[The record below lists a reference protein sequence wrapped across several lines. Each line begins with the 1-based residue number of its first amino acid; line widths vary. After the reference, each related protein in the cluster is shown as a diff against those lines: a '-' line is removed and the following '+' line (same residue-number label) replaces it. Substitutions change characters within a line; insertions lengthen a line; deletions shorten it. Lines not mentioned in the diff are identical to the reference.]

1 MQKILSV
8 LVSTTQNFE
17 NDMHSDIV
25 GWNIFYILLDSITLI
40 RFLNLVSL
48 IISLSVSLSLCPP
61 PLFSFKTDSYII
73 KAGLEFLI
81 PLLLPPKGWNCSMCN
96 ST

>member
-25 GWNIFYILLDSITLI
+25 GWNIFYILLDSIT
-40 RFLNLVSL
+40 
-48 IISLSVSLSLCPP
+48 
-61 PLFSFKTDSYII
+61 
-73 KAGLEFLI
+73 
-81 PLLLPPKGWNCSMCN
+81 
-96 ST
+96 